1 MSSVASAKRDPPG
14 PESTE
19 QNWEWGR
26 RAWSQPRLKQRG
38 NGRSAAG
45 SILDTEKGALAG
57 KESFWGIVA
66 RTLRLGTAQSAALP
80 ELRIQG

>member
-1 MSSVASAKRDPPG
+1 MSSVVLAKRDPPG

-45 SILDTEKGALAG
+45 SNLDTEGCPGRKGALLG
-57 KESFWGIVA
+57 DCGPDVA
-66 RTLRLGTAQSAALP
+66 ARDRSERGVT
-80 ELRIQG
+80 